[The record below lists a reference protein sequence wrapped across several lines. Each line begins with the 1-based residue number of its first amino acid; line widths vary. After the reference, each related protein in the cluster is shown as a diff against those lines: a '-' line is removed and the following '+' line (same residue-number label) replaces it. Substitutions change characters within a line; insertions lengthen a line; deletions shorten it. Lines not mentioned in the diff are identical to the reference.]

1 MIILKLVIVLAILL
15 LVIYFSLRLIKRG
28 MSKRYEPK
36 ARTPWNTLSDG
47 EDPTL

>member
-36 ARTPWNTLSDG
+36 ARTPWTTLSDG